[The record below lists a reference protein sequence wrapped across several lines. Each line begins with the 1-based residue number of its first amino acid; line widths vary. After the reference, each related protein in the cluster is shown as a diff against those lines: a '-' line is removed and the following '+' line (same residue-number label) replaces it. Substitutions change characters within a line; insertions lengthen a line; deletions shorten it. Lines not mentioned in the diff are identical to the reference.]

1 MRFLID
7 MDGVLA
13 DWCGGMEAVLGVM
26 LDNASEII
34 DWSTWRGTAPGCSQR
49 EREKFR
55 SAMTIPGFYAGLTPM
70 PGIRDALHEMLDL
83 GHDVHIVTTPD
94 STNPTSHSDKFH
106 WLERHLGE
114 GWGKRAVMTHDK
126 TLIAGDVLIDDKPD
140 VAGAL
145 TVPPWRHVVF
155 DAPYNRHIEDRQR
168 LSSWH
173 DWKEVVQWQE
183 DSWHSEVCSLRART
197 PQLTIW

>member
-7 MDGVLA
+7 QDGVLA
-13 DWCGGMEAVLGVM
+13 DWCGGLESM
-26 LDNASEII
+26 LRLMLHNADDVI
-34 DWSTWRGTAPGCSQR
+34 DWSTWTGTAPGATQR
-49 EREKFR
+49 EREAFR
-55 SAMTIPGFYAGLTPM
+55 KAMTPAGFYAGLKPM
-70 PGIRDALHEMLDL
+70 PGIREALGEMLAE

-106 WLERHLGE
+106 WLERHIGP
-114 GWGKRAVMTHDK
+114 GWGKRAIMTHDK
-126 TLIAGDVLIDDKPD
+126 TLVIGDVLIDDKPD
-140 VAGAL
+140 PVGAL

-173 DWKEVVQWQE
+173 NWREVLEWENSSRSAVN
-183 DSWHSEVCSLRART
+183 SPRART
-197 PQLTIW
+197 LQPTIW